1 MGGWSTRRY
10 CSWEYRECV
19 YPSPVTALGM
29 GYKRSIKPD
38 LIAPGGRQLFRARPG
53 GGNRPTTIVSPVMS
67 SLAPGLL
74 VATPSAQAGA
84 LNERDTSRD
93 VGSRRPWY
101 HIGAACFSKK

>member
-1 MGGWSTRRY
+1 VAGARVDIVPGST
-10 CSWEYRECV
+10 RECV

-84 LNERDTSRD
+84 LNGTRHFQGTS
-93 VGSRRPWY
+93 
-101 HIGAACFSKK
+101 GAAALVSHWCGLLLEK